1 MNDQDLRRLIEPDN
15 GLTADRHAHLKEQ
28 LMATILTNEPD
39 TAPAADLVSSARP
52 RRTKILIAATAATLA
67 VAGAAAA
74 ATGNLFPDDSR
85 LLPVEICRAESSIT
99 EAVASMVRP
108 NGNTITLYTTRTSS
122 DAPINGDALVETTPD
137 GQTVSGTS
145 GCNSPGLAQ
154 HKGDEFWLSYDG
166 DIGAETEIFWPYGKA
181 PAPATSVEI
190 DFDRGETITVAV
202 EPNGYFVGEFTRPG
216 TGEISGGHGSYDP
229 KPTTI
234 RAFDSEGNLIAEQE
248 T

>member
-15 GLTADRHAHLKEQ
+15 GLTPDRHAHLKEQ

-39 TAPAADLVSSARP
+39 TAPAADPVRSARR

-67 VAGAAAA
+67 LGGVAAA
-74 ATGNLFPDDSR
+74 ATGNLFPDDSK
-85 LLPVEICRAESSIT
+85 LLPVEICRGESSIT

-108 NGNTITLYTTRTSS
+108 NGNTITLYTTRASS

-145 GCNSPGLAQ
+145 GCNDPGLAQ

-190 DFDRGETITVAV
+190 DFDRGETIIVAV
-202 EPNGYFVGEFTRPG
+202 ETSGYFVGEFTRPG
-216 TGEISGGHGSYDP
+216 IGQGFIDSAGYDP

-234 RAFDSEGNLIAEQE
+234 RAFDSEGNLVAEQE
-248 T
+248 N